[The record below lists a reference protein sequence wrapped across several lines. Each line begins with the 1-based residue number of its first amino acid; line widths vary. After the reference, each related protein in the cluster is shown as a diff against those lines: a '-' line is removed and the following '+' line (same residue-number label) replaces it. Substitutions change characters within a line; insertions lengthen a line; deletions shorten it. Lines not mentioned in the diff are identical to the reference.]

1 MVGLFCAGLQL
12 GFEKIIQPACQ
23 LLPAPA
29 QVGVPPVNAFAV
41 LLDMQIVTQLF
52 RPMASDRARAMSL
65 ENWVVTATV
74 WLRTINSLKLGSPIA
89 KIKPRTTRVTISS
102 MIVNPA
108 QEAHTGIFGL
118 SSGENRVV
126 RQLWQA
132 RGMPLV

>member
-1 MVGLFCAGLQL
+1 VVGLFCPALQL
-12 GFEKIIQPACQ
+12 GLEKIIQPACQ

-52 RPMASDRARAMSL
+52 RPMASDRARATSL

-74 WLRTINSLKLGSPIA
+74 WLRTINPLRLGSPIA
-89 KIKPRTTRVTISS
+89 RIKPRTTRVTISS

-118 SSGENRVV
+118 SSGESRVFK
-126 RQLWQA
+126 QLWHA
-132 RGMPLV
+132 VDMPSV